1 MIMICFPLES
11 CQVWLNLA
19 QVFFEVMKMWKVN
32 NDGENNDRRRTFF
45 SDKPFKFGSGELL
58 IIKATDAIRAVTGPN
73 MQKISD
79 SNVSKQIWVIYIY
92 TQSNYKLFMLFHSG
106 DNLPYE
112 VWDTTLCLLLCQ
124 CVELIKCMV
133 WICGLKCS
141 YLLSLEWSVWHLS
154 IHVNMN
160 TCTQ

>member
-1 MIMICFPLES
+1 
-11 CQVWLNLA
+11 
-19 QVFFEVMKMWKVN
+19 MWKVN

-112 VWDTTLCLLLCQ
+112 VWDTTLCLF
-124 CVELIKCMV
+124 CVNVLNWLNAWSEFV
-133 WICGLKCS
+133 GWNVVTS
-141 YLLSLEWSVWHLS
+141 YLRNEVSDIRLY
-154 IHVNMN
+154 M
-160 TCTQ
+160 